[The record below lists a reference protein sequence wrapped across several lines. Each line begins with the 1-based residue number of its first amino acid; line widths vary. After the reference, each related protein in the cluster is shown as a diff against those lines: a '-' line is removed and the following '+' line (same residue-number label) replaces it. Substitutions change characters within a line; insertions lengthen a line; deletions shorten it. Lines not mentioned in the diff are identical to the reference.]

1 MWSVVLKILSILG
14 IILLCLL
21 ALAVAALLLVL
32 FCPVSYRGGGSAR
45 AGKYRAWFRFR
56 WLFGLVRGFYA
67 YPDSG
72 SLKVKLLWLTV
83 YDSGGKQEKA
93 SPEDK
98 LSRQVAEAE
107 EREQSGKGE
116 AEVEGRTQ
124 PERTA
129 ARTEKQAPSEQTAI
143 KTEKQAPLEQ
153 TAIKTEKQAP
163 LEQTAIKTGEQA
175 PSEQTAIK
183 TEKQAPLEQT
193 AIKTGE
199 QVPSEQAAIEAEG
212 QNSPNPAAS
221 GEAWPDEAKEAPADK
236 LSGLKDKLTFYLE
249 IVRDEENQELVKHGL
264 TRLGKILK
272 SIRPRFLR
280 AEALVGLGEPDLT
293 GYVYGIYWAVK
304 PFLGKKCR
312 MTVTPDFERRILEG
326 EAVLGGRIMAATVLH
341 HAVRVLLDRRLRRL
355 LDKMKRQ
362 E

>member
-153 TAIKTEKQAP
+153 TAIKT
-163 LEQTAIKTGEQA
+163 GEQA

-183 TEKQAPLEQT
+183 TEK
-193 AIKTGE
+193 

-249 IVRDEENQELVKHGL
+249 IVRDEENRELVKHGL

>member
-153 TAIKTEKQAP
+153 TAIKT
-163 LEQTAIKTGEQA
+163 
-175 PSEQTAIK
+175 
-183 TEKQAPLEQT
+183 
-193 AIKTGE
+193 GE

-249 IVRDEENQELVKHGL
+249 IVRDEDNQELVKHGL

>member
-93 SPEDK
+93 SSEDK
-98 LSRQVAEAE
+98 LSRQVAEA
-107 EREQSGKGE
+107 
-116 AEVEGRTQ
+116 
-124 PERTA
+124 
-129 ARTEKQAPSEQTAI
+129 
-143 KTEKQAPLEQ
+143 
-153 TAIKTEKQAP
+153 
-163 LEQTAIKTGEQA
+163 EQA

>member
-153 TAIKTEKQAP
+153 TAIKT
-163 LEQTAIKTGEQA
+163 GEQA
-175 PSEQTAIK
+175 PSEQT
-183 TEKQAPLEQT
+183 
-193 AIKTGE
+193 
-199 QVPSEQAAIEAEG
+199 AIEAEG

>member
-129 ARTEKQAPSEQTAI
+129 ARTEK
-143 KTEKQAPLEQ
+143 
-153 TAIKTEKQAP
+153 
-163 LEQTAIKTGEQA
+163 QA

>member
-93 SPEDK
+93 SSEDK
-98 LSRQVAEAE
+98 LSRQVAEA
-107 EREQSGKGE
+107 
-116 AEVEGRTQ
+116 
-124 PERTA
+124 
-129 ARTEKQAPSEQTAI
+129 
-143 KTEKQAPLEQ
+143 
-153 TAIKTEKQAP
+153 
-163 LEQTAIKTGEQA
+163 EQA

-236 LSGLKDKLTFYLE
+236 LSDLKDKLTFYLE

>member
-98 LSRQVAEAE
+98 RSRQVAEAE

-153 TAIKTEKQAP
+153 TAIKT
-163 LEQTAIKTGEQA
+163 
-175 PSEQTAIK
+175 
-183 TEKQAPLEQT
+183 
-193 AIKTGE
+193 GE

-221 GEAWPDEAKEAPADK
+221 GEAWPDEAKEVPADK

>member
-21 ALAVAALLLVL
+21 ALALAALLLAL

-56 WLFGLVRGFYA
+56 WLFGLVRGCYA

-72 SLKVKLLWLTV
+72 SLKVKVLWLTV

-98 LSRQVAEAE
+98 LSKQRVEAE
-107 EREQSGKGE
+107 EDQPREGE
-116 AEVEGRTQ
+116 AEVEGQTQ

-129 ARTEKQAPSEQTAI
+129 ARTEEQAPPEQTDIKTEEQASSEQTAI
-143 KTEKQAPLEQ
+143 ETEKQVQ
-153 TAIKTEKQAP
+153 
-163 LEQTAIKTGEQA
+163 
-175 PSEQTAIK
+175 
-183 TEKQAPLEQT
+183 
-193 AIKTGE
+193 
-199 QVPSEQAAIEAEG
+199 SEQAVTEAEG
-212 QNSPNPAAS
+212 QGSPNPAAS
-221 GEAWPDEAKEAPADK
+221 GEAWSDEDQGASADK
-236 LSGLKDKLTFYLE
+236 LSDLKEKLTFYLE
-249 IVRDEENQELVKHGL
+249 IVRDEDNQELVKHGL

-326 EAVLGGRIMAATVLH
+326 EAVLGGRIMAAMVLH

-355 LDKMKRQ
+355 LDKLKRQ

>member
-1 MWSVVLKILSILG
+1 M
-14 IILLCLL
+14 
-21 ALAVAALLLVL
+21 
-32 FCPVSYRGGGSAR
+32 
-45 AGKYRAWFRFR
+45 
-56 WLFGLVRGFYA
+56 
-67 YPDSG
+67 
-72 SLKVKLLWLTV
+72 LWLTV

-129 ARTEKQAPSEQTAI
+129 ARTEKQAPS
-143 KTEKQAPLEQ
+143 EQ

>member
-107 EREQSGKGE
+107 E
-116 AEVEGRTQ
+116 A
-124 PERTA
+124 
-129 ARTEKQAPSEQTAI
+129 
-143 KTEKQAPLEQ
+143 
-153 TAIKTEKQAP
+153 
-163 LEQTAIKTGEQA
+163 
-175 PSEQTAIK
+175 
-183 TEKQAPLEQT
+183 
-193 AIKTGE
+193 
-199 QVPSEQAAIEAEG
+199 PSEQAAIEAEG

-326 EAVLGGRIMAATVLH
+326 EAVLGGRIMAATVVH

>member
-21 ALAVAALLLVL
+21 ALAVAALLLAL

-93 SPEDK
+93 SSEDK
-98 LSRQVAEAE
+98 LSRQVAEA
-107 EREQSGKGE
+107 
-116 AEVEGRTQ
+116 
-124 PERTA
+124 
-129 ARTEKQAPSEQTAI
+129 
-143 KTEKQAPLEQ
+143 
-153 TAIKTEKQAP
+153 
-163 LEQTAIKTGEQA
+163 EQA

-272 SIRPRFLR
+272 SNRPRFLR

>member
-153 TAIKTEKQAP
+153 TAIKT
-163 LEQTAIKTGEQA
+163 
-175 PSEQTAIK
+175 
-183 TEKQAPLEQT
+183 
-193 AIKTGE
+193 GE

-221 GEAWPDEAKEAPADK
+221 GEAWPDEAKEVPADK

-249 IVRDEENQELVKHGL
+249 IVRDEENQELVKHVL

>member
-129 ARTEKQAPSEQTAI
+129 ARTEKQATSEQTAI
-143 KTEKQAPLEQ
+143 KTEK
-153 TAIKTEKQAP
+153 
-163 LEQTAIKTGEQA
+163 QA

-221 GEAWPDEAKEAPADK
+221 GEAWLDEAKEAPADK

>member
-21 ALAVAALLLVL
+21 ALAVAALLLAL

-93 SPEDK
+93 SSEDK
-98 LSRQVAEAE
+98 LSRQVAEA
-107 EREQSGKGE
+107 
-116 AEVEGRTQ
+116 
-124 PERTA
+124 
-129 ARTEKQAPSEQTAI
+129 
-143 KTEKQAPLEQ
+143 
-153 TAIKTEKQAP
+153 
-163 LEQTAIKTGEQA
+163 EQA

-249 IVRDEENQELVKHGL
+249 IVRDEDNQELVKHGL

>member
-153 TAIKTEKQAP
+153 TAIKT
-163 LEQTAIKTGEQA
+163 
-175 PSEQTAIK
+175 
-183 TEKQAPLEQT
+183 
-193 AIKTGE
+193 GE
-199 QVPSEQAAIEAEG
+199 QVPSELAAIEAEG

-221 GEAWPDEAKEAPADK
+221 GEAWPDEAKEVPADK

>member
-107 EREQSGKGE
+107 E
-116 AEVEGRTQ
+116 
-124 PERTA
+124 
-129 ARTEKQAPSEQTAI
+129 
-143 KTEKQAPLEQ
+143 
-153 TAIKTEKQAP
+153 
-163 LEQTAIKTGEQA
+163 A

-199 QVPSEQAAIEAEG
+199 QAPSEQAAIEAEG

>member
-1 MWSVVLKILSILG
+1 M
-14 IILLCLL
+14 
-21 ALAVAALLLVL
+21 
-32 FCPVSYRGGGSAR
+32 
-45 AGKYRAWFRFR
+45 
-56 WLFGLVRGFYA
+56 
-67 YPDSG
+67 
-72 SLKVKLLWLTV
+72 
-83 YDSGGKQEKA
+83 
-93 SPEDK
+93 
-98 LSRQVAEAE
+98 AEAE

-129 ARTEKQAPSEQTAI
+129 ARTEK
-143 KTEKQAPLEQ
+143 
-153 TAIKTEKQAP
+153 
-163 LEQTAIKTGEQA
+163 QA

-221 GEAWPDEAKEAPADK
+221 GEAWPDEAKEVPADK

>member
-1 MWSVVLKILSILG
+1 
-14 IILLCLL
+14 L

-129 ARTEKQAPSEQTAI
+129 ARTEK
-143 KTEKQAPLEQ
+143 
-153 TAIKTEKQAP
+153 
-163 LEQTAIKTGEQA
+163 QA

>member
-21 ALAVAALLLVL
+21 ALAVAALLLAL

-93 SPEDK
+93 SSEDK
-98 LSRQVAEAE
+98 LSRQVAEA
-107 EREQSGKGE
+107 
-116 AEVEGRTQ
+116 
-124 PERTA
+124 
-129 ARTEKQAPSEQTAI
+129 
-143 KTEKQAPLEQ
+143 
-153 TAIKTEKQAP
+153 
-163 LEQTAIKTGEQA
+163 EQA

>member
-153 TAIKTEKQAP
+153 TAIKT
-163 LEQTAIKTGEQA
+163 GEQV
-175 PSEQTAIK
+175 PSEQAAIK
-183 TEKQAPLEQT
+183 TEK
-193 AIKTGE
+193 

-249 IVRDEENQELVKHGL
+249 IVRDEDNQELVKHGL

>member
-153 TAIKTEKQAP
+153 TAIKT
-163 LEQTAIKTGEQA
+163 
-175 PSEQTAIK
+175 
-183 TEKQAPLEQT
+183 
-193 AIKTGE
+193 GE

-221 GEAWPDEAKEAPADK
+221 GEAWPDEAKEVPADK

-355 LDKMKRQ
+355 LDKKKKK

>member
-143 KTEKQAPLEQ
+143 KTEKQAPL
-153 TAIKTEKQAP
+153 
-163 LEQTAIKTGEQA
+163 
-175 PSEQTAIK
+175 EQTAIK

>member
-21 ALAVAALLLVL
+21 ALAVAALLLAL

-107 EREQSGKGE
+107 E
-116 AEVEGRTQ
+116 
-124 PERTA
+124 
-129 ARTEKQAPSEQTAI
+129 
-143 KTEKQAPLEQ
+143 
-153 TAIKTEKQAP
+153 
-163 LEQTAIKTGEQA
+163 A

-199 QVPSEQAAIEAEG
+199 QAPSEQAAIEAEG

>member
-32 FCPVSYRGGGSAR
+32 FCSVSYRGGGSAR

-129 ARTEKQAPSEQTAI
+129 ART
-143 KTEKQAPLEQ
+143 
-153 TAIKTEKQAP
+153 
-163 LEQTAIKTGEQA
+163 GEQA
-175 PSEQTAIK
+175 PFEQTAIK

>member
-129 ARTEKQAPSEQTAI
+129 ARTEKQAPSEH
-143 KTEKQAPLEQ
+143 
-153 TAIKTEKQAP
+153 
-163 LEQTAIKTGEQA
+163 
-175 PSEQTAIK
+175 TAIK

-221 GEAWPDEAKEAPADK
+221 GEAWPDEAKEVPADK

>member
-1 MWSVVLKILSILG
+1 MWCVVLKILSILG

-129 ARTEKQAPSEQTAI
+129 ARTEK
-143 KTEKQAPLEQ
+143 
-153 TAIKTEKQAP
+153 
-163 LEQTAIKTGEQA
+163 QA

>member
-93 SPEDK
+93 SSEDK
-98 LSRQVAEAE
+98 LSRQVAEA
-107 EREQSGKGE
+107 
-116 AEVEGRTQ
+116 
-124 PERTA
+124 
-129 ARTEKQAPSEQTAI
+129 
-143 KTEKQAPLEQ
+143 
-153 TAIKTEKQAP
+153 
-163 LEQTAIKTGEQA
+163 EQA

-183 TEKQAPLEQT
+183 TEKQVPLEQT

-221 GEAWPDEAKEAPADK
+221 GEAWLDEAKEAPADK

>member
-93 SPEDK
+93 SSEDK

-129 ARTEKQAPSEQTAI
+129 ARTEK
-143 KTEKQAPLEQ
+143 
-153 TAIKTEKQAP
+153 
-163 LEQTAIKTGEQA
+163 QA

-249 IVRDEENQELVKHGL
+249 IVRDEDNQELVKHGL

>member
-21 ALAVAALLLVL
+21 ALAVAALLLAL

-107 EREQSGKGE
+107 E
-116 AEVEGRTQ
+116 
-124 PERTA
+124 
-129 ARTEKQAPSEQTAI
+129 APSEQTAI

-153 TAIKTEKQAP
+153 TAIKTE
-163 LEQTAIKTGEQA
+163 EQA
-175 PSEQTAIK
+175 
-183 TEKQAPLEQT
+183 
-193 AIKTGE
+193 
-199 QVPSEQAAIEAEG
+199 PSEQAAIEAEG